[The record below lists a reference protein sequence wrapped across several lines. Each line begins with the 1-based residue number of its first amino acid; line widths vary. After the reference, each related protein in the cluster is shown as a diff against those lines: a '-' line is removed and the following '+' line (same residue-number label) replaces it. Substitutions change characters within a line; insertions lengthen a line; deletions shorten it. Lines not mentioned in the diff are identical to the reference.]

1 MQKRSNPPKRL
12 PTLAAA
18 AVTGFRAWE
27 TAIRAKLDKRTADQ
41 LRLRDLRDI
50 YLRPG
55 GTPTPDQ
62 AAEELRRYHY
72 NSLPVAERIKGRR

>member
-1 MQKRSNPPKRL
+1 MPKRPSPPKRL
-12 PTLAAA
+12 PTPAA

-27 TAIRAKLDKRTADQ
+27 SAIRARLDKRTADQ

-62 AAEELRRYHY
+62 AAEELQRYHY